1 MLDTDILLIGAFIIL
16 IASIVKGLTG
26 FGFALTSLPLLTMF
40 LTPKTAVPLITVCSV
55 FLDGYTFSEA
65 RRLVQYKEISP
76 LVVSGIVGMIL
87 GTYFL
92 VSLDSDAI
100 RLAIGMVTLLFTL
113 ASLMGVKREIS
124 NARTAS
130 IPVGLISG
138 VLGGLTSISGPPV
151 ILFFNNQNVE
161 KTVFRANLIAY
172 FFSIYL
178 ATVPSYFFGNLLTL
192 DLLGSSIVM
201 VPIMFLGANIG
212 IRASKKV
219 NEILFKKIT
228 LLLLLFTGI
237 MTILSALG

>member
-100 RLAIGMVTLLFTL
+100 RLAIGIVTLLFTL